1 MKVKSV
7 FIFICLFVVT
17 PLAWGKTKRPALAV
31 APLVIQPFAVREA
44 QAKLNKFCFKAN
56 QMIESQA
63 ITSQLEVMPFNRIY
77 GQLVPKKHSLQLILR
92 AQTKEGSDFWTH
104 SQTLLAS
111 SLFKGKIQ
119 NQRALHIFSS
129 SNTSQVKWNKQFS
142 LIQHNKKFVLYY
154 LNQATRYSFQVASL
168 AECEEIIF

>member
-1 MKVKSV
+1 MKAKSV
-7 FIFICLFVVT
+7 FIFICLFVVP
-17 PLAWGKTKRPALAV
+17 PLVWGKTKRPLAV
-31 APLVIQPFAVREA
+31 QPFAVRAA

-56 QMIESQA
+56 QMLDSQA
-63 ITSQLEVMPFNRIY
+63 ITSHLEVMPFNRIY

-104 SQTLLAS
+104 SQTLLTS
-111 SLFKGKIQ
+111 NLFKGKIQ

-129 SNTSQVKWNKQFS
+129 SNTSQVKWTHQFS
-142 LIQHNKKFVLYY
+142 LIQHNKKFVLSY

-168 AECEEIIF
+168 ADCEEIIF